1 MEKIEYKDMFGLYY
15 RVKQIR
21 PTYSL
26 MLNRKTNKVELID
39 SNYNG
44 AMLTFSLP
52 LTADILQKIEKS
64 KVENST
70 EIFRKIEEENMKN
83 TQKSIENSIYL
94 SKHILF

>member
-21 PTYSL
+21 PTYNL